1 MRAEQR
7 LVLTDSHLSATDAD
21 TLLAGVVDPAKIT
34 FRISAITGGK
44 LQSLSSSGAWEDM
57 GLATG
62 ETYYAFTLADLQAGK
77 VAFLAG
83 DGLQAGGGEQITFKV
98 QAADDQGNVSDSDDA
113 AAGDQA
119 ADGTIAV
126 DRAAVAVSAGVDGR
140 INKDGVLSPDEA
152 TLTVW
157 KQEATTHGGTLHV
170 IVKLFDMQNG
180 DVLSLATGY
189 DASKVTPVWDL
200 DKGELSLEIASGA
213 TEADIRTALGTL
225 SLATEHAGS
234 ASVRQ
239 VLVFPTLSGVDSFDY
254 RVDEAAGLV
263 RYYFYDS
270 TSLSFADAITAA
282 AGRSLFG
289 KSGYLGVPTFNAEK
303 SVYED
308 FSPGSVHL
316 AISDSATE
324 GQWLVTAG
332 PRKGLLFWDNTNDQF
347 GPGAAG
353 SGWSA
358 SGDFWLNKPTISTS
372 SNYATAEF
380 RGRML
385 GESGAVSAA
394 SISYHDFWLSDGAF
408 FMRPVDVGESPP
420 NPILKVD
427 FSNVA
432 CRIPSSLWC

>member
-1 MRAEQR
+1 M
-7 LVLTDSHLSATDAD
+7 T
-21 TLLAGVVDPAKIT
+21 
-34 FRISAITGGK
+34 
-44 LQSLSSSGAWEDM
+44 
-57 GLATG
+57 LATG
-62 ETYYAFTLADLQAGK
+62 ETYYAFTFADLKAGK

-83 DGLQAGGGEQITFKV
+83 DGLQAGEGEQIAFKV
-98 QAADDQGNVSDSDDA
+98 QAVDDDGNESDSDDA
-113 AAGDQA
+113 TPGDQA
-119 ADGTIAV
+119 ADGSVGV
-126 DRAAVAVSAGVDGR
+126 DRAEVAVTAGVDVR
-140 INKDGVLSPDEA
+140 INEDGVLSPDEA

-157 KQEATTHGGTLHV
+157 KQSATTHNGTLHV

-239 VLVFPTLSGVDSFDY
+239 VWVFPTLSGASNLVLY
-254 RVDEAAGLV
+254 HVDEIAGLV
-263 RYYFYDS
+263 RYYFYD
-270 TSLSFADAITAA
+270 TTDLSFADAITAA

-289 KSGYLGVPTFNAEK
+289 KSGYLGVPTSDAEK

-308 FSPGSVHL
+308 FSARIHL
-316 AISDSATE
+316 AISDEATE

-332 PRKGLLFWDNTNDQF
+332 PRKGLLFWDHTNNQF

-358 SGDFWLNKPTISTS
+358 SGDFWVNKPRQSTS
-372 SNYATAEF
+372 SNYGTF
-380 RGRML
+380 DRGIT
-385 GESGAVSAA
+385 GTWGPSSSA
-394 SISYHDFWLSDGAF
+394 SVGHHDFWLADGEV
-408 FMRPVDVGESPP
+408 FMRSVDVGESPP

-427 FSNVA
+427 FSTLLADSNSKQLVVLTEKHISVYDPDTPNA
-432 CRIPSSLWC
+432 SDISFRVSGVDGRHAAIA